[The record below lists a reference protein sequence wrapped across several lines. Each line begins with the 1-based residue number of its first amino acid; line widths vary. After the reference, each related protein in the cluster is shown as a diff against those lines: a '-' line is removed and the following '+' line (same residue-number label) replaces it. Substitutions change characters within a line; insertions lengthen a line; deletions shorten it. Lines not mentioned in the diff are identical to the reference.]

1 MSRAQPWRRGRPGQV
16 RPEQDRPGQHRPGQ
30 DRPGQDQPGRGS
42 GAGAPEDLIGRLDSL
57 VEPAA
62 EPENAVLA
70 DDTRAVRWAG
80 PLFTLFAVIMV
91 PWTVY
96 IGESLPMRQLSPH
109 YDASWAGFD
118 VLLVVALA
126 GTGYFALR
134 RSRYL
139 AMAATATAVLLIVDA
154 WFDVMTTPEG
164 QIVQSIVLAAVV
176 ELPLAAVCIWLA
188 VHTEELTEHRI
199 VLLMR
204 RRGGASGLRPR

>member
-1 MSRAQPWRRGRPGQV
+1 MSRAWPWRRPWPWQA
-16 RPEQDRPGQHRPGQ
+16 RPGQ
-30 DRPGQDQPGRGS
+30 DGPGQDQPEQGRGS
-42 GAGAPEDLIGRLDSL
+42 GAVAPEDLLGRLDSL

-62 EPENAVLA
+62 GPENAVLT
-70 DDTRAVRWAG
+70 DDTRAVRWTG

-96 IGESLPMRQLSPH
+96 IGESLPERQLSPH

-118 VLLVVALA
+118 VLLVLALA

-139 AMAATATAVLLIVDA
+139 VMAATATAVLLVVDA
-154 WFDVMTTPEG
+154 WFDLMTTPED
-164 QIVQSIVLAAVV
+164 QIVQSILLAAAV
-176 ELPLAAVCIWLA
+176 ELPLAAVCTWLA
-188 VHTEELTEHRI
+188 LHTQELTERRI

-204 RRGGASGLRPR
+204 RGGGPRRLRPR